1 MASNRFDTSQQ
12 QQYTSQYVP
21 LPFEAISAMGE
32 KANKN
37 FAEGEKAVDDLGV
50 LGAAI
55 KAAPMYTENKEKF
68 VNEYNKKSKALVDKY
83 ANDFGNPE
91 FKKEISNLTNEF
103 KSRPEINAFSTTL
116 KSFEDWQ
123 SQKKD
128 AKNAMNLDYTYDMDK
143 NNPNNFRQRDVLKEG
158 VYSPKMTQYEDWN
171 ETGKKIVGKIAED
184 STVKEMGLDLGNT
197 RINNGE
203 TEVWSRK
210 TRQYEGVNSGKLQNL
225 SKMLVGEYA
234 NTVAGKHHLQSLLK
248 QDIDYAQ
255 LSSMAESGNEQ
266 AVKAKASIDQEF
278 ENHLY
283 RSNANQIG
291 MKTETTYDD
300 QFVTNRAKQE
310 SNDAIKKAL
319 DRVPLDVINYAQ
331 GNPAD
336 LNNAVPAQWKN
347 LFSFNE
353 KGEVILSDHSN
364 SKNTYVGK
372 NNQTYDISTIPLKNT
387 FTATPGISKLLTK
400 DGYVIF
406 KDGVEVDRVSKQQ
419 GLNTQ
424 LLKEKQFAADDYLRS
439 TGQLEEY
446 KKKYP
451 KAADM
456 RDAALRD
463 MALGVRSGTHSNQA
477 VPIFSEETNQILT
490 KRLLPT
496 TNGDGNV
503 VTAGL
508 VGNMTVVDEAGN
520 AVQYSEQEKVDMLAN
535 AKVTGGSFIG
545 GDVIKVTK
553 ADGTVANLKLNMPAL
568 NEKNKNVVTFIQ
580 NTNKNVMKPPSLK
593 EQQERN
599 KKVVSTYTSKIK
611 EVQESDSDPRI
622 KSLKVDDLNKVVK
635 TIANLEK
642 QGFTE
647 SSKFDMSNGDTA
659 YSFVN
664 YKVVG
669 HPTQC
674 MVVHSNGEISFT
686 NISSIGAEEFQNTFS
701 SSILNASTKEETKN
715 KFTTIVQ

>member
-21 LPFEAISAMGE
+21 LPFEAISALGE

-55 KAAPMYTENKEKF
+55 KAAPMHQEDRATF
-68 VNEYNKKSKALVDKY
+68 INEYNKRTKALIDEAKGDY
-83 ANDFGNPE
+83 GSADFKRKVNT
-91 FKKEISNLTNEF
+91 LTNEF
-103 KSRPEINAFSTTL
+103 KNDPKVQAFAGTL
-116 KSFEDWQ
+116 EAYKLYEKRKSEKGAERD
-123 SQKKD
+123 
-128 AKNAMNLDYTYDMDK
+128 LDYTYEK
-143 NNPNNFRQRDVLKEG
+143 NPDGSFKQVDVLQKG
-158 VYSPKMTQYEDWN
+158 KYNTKFTKYDDWN
-171 ETGKKIVGKIAED
+171 EAGKKVMGKIAED
-184 STVKEMGLDLGNT
+184 SVVKELDLDLGRT
-197 RINNGE
+197 KINNGE

-210 TRQYEGVNSGKLQNL
+210 TGKYEGVNRGKLQGL
-225 SKMLVGEYA
+225 SKMMVGEYA
-234 NTVAGKHHLQSLLK
+234 NTDAGKHHLQSLIG
-248 QDIDYAQ
+248 QDIDYLQLNNLAQ
-255 LSSMAESGNEQ
+255 SGNEQ
-266 AVKAKASIDQEF
+266 AIKTKEAIDKEF

-300 QFVTNRAKQE
+300 QFVTNRAKQKA
-310 SNDAIKKAL
+310 NDAIEEGLK
-319 DRVPLDVINYAQ
+319 RVPSDVINYAQ

-347 LFSFNE
+347 LFNFNE

-364 SKNTYVGK
+364 SKNTYIGK
-372 NNQTYDISTIPLKNT
+372 NNQVYDISTIPLKNT
-387 FTATPGISKLLTK
+387 FTATPGMSKLLTK

-406 KDGVEVDRVSKQQ
+406 KDGVEIDRVAKQQ

-424 LLKEKQFAADDYLRS
+424 LLKEKQDAANDYLRS

-477 VPIFSEETNQILT
+477 VPIFSEETNQVLT

-496 TNGDGNV
+496 SNEKGDV

-508 VGNMTVVDEAGN
+508 VGNITVVDEAGK
-520 AVQYSEQEKVDMLAN
+520 AIPYSEEEKVGMLVN

-568 NEKNKNVVTFIQ
+568 NQKNKNVVTFIQ
-580 NTNKNVMKPPSLK
+580 NTNKNVMQPPSLK

-599 KKVVSTYTSKIK
+599 KKVISTYTSKIK
-611 EVQESDSDPRI
+611 EVQESNSDPRI

-701 SSILNASTKEETKN
+701 SSIQNASTKEETKN
-715 KFTTIVQ
+715 EFTTIVQ